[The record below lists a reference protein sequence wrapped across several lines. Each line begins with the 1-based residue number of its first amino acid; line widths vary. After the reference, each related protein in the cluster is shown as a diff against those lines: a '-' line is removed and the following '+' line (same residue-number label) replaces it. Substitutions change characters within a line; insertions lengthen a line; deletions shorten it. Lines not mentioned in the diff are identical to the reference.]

1 MTEARPAWM
10 ALSAIVTA
18 LLVLIG
24 GPAVANDVT
33 AWQMD
38 LVTPASPVMEEI
50 KGLYDYLTWIAIAIV
65 LFVLALLAYVCIRFS
80 AARNPE
86 PSKTSHNTLLEVVW
100 TAIPVV
106 ILATIAVPS
115 LKLLYFMDKT
125 HEADM
130 TLKVIGHQWYW
141 SYEYPDH
148 GDFVF
153 DAFMLYKEDLEENQP
168 RLLTT
173 DNAVVLP
180 VDTNIRVLTTSTDV
194 IHSWALPSMGVKTD
208 SVPGGPMKP
217 GSASPSPAS
226 ITANARNFVGSTTAL
241 CQSPSRPCRKRNSPP
256 GSKRRRSNSPAL
268 MTRTTAAK
276 KKTRN
281 WHFHLTRKGPRNE
294 YGTSLHRISHPRRPL
309 AHRLAALALFDQS

>member
-1 MTEARPAWM
+1 MIKVRPAWM
-10 ALSAIVTA
+10 ASSAIVTA

-33 AWQMD
+33 AWQTD

-130 TLKVIGHQWYW
+130 TLKVVGHQWYW

-148 GDFVF
+148 GDFTF
-153 DAFMLYKEDLEENQP
+153 DAFMLYKEDLKEGQP

-208 SVPGGPMKP
+208 SVPGRTNETWLRITKP
-217 GSASPSPAS
+217 GVYYGQCSELCGINHGFMP
-226 ITANARNFVGSTTAL
+226 ITVKAVPKEEFTAWVEEAKEQFARVDDTDNANQEENQKLAFSVNE
-241 CQSPSRPCRKRNSPP
+241 
-256 GSKRRRSNSPAL
+256 
-268 MTRTTAAK
+268 
-276 KKTRN
+276 
-281 WHFHLTRKGPRNE
+281 KGTE
-294 YGTSLHRISHPRRPL
+294 E
-309 AHRLAALALFDQS
+309 

>member
-80 AARNPE
+80 ATRNPE

-208 SVPGGPMKP
+208 SIPGRTNETWLRITKP
-217 GSASPSPAS
+217 GVYYGQCSELCGINHGFMP
-226 ITANARNFVGSTTAL
+226 ITVKAVPKEEFTAWVEEAKEQFARVDDTDDGSQEENQKLAFSL
-241 CQSPSRPCRKRNSPP
+241 DE
-256 GSKRRRSNSPAL
+256 
-268 MTRTTAAK
+268 
-276 KKTRN
+276 
-281 WHFHLTRKGPRNE
+281 KGTE
-294 YGTSLHRISHPRRPL
+294 E
-309 AHRLAALALFDQS
+309 